1 MEELIKITESNGKK
15 AVNARDLHEFLES
28 KKDFSSW
35 IKDRIERYDFVENE
49 DYVVL
54 LPKVGEQ
61 TGRGGHN
68 KIEYA
73 LSMDAAKELSMVE
86 GNEKGKQARR
96 YFIECEKALKENRL
110 DQNDPNRIGLLDKI
124 EWVNGVSKILNLNDT
139 SRLSMLK
146 KIADPLGLPVPDYVS
161 SNGTLITMS
170 EIIEGTGISAQEAN
184 RILNA
189 RGLLVKHSRK
199 SSRGKVKYYWSIH
212 SSYLHLGEN
221 LVNPSNQA
229 EIQPKW
235 YEDKKSEILSIIKV
249 GMLL

>member
-1 MEELIKITESNGKK
+1 MEELIKITENNGKK

-96 YFIECEKALKENRL
+96 YFIECEKTLKEKVL
-110 DQNDPNRIGLLDKI
+110 SPVDEKMKVAS
-124 EWVNGVSKILNLNDT
+124 WVCDMLNLNGA
-139 SRLSMLK
+139 SKLAVVKS
-146 KIADPLGLPVPDYVS
+146 IAAPLGVPVPDYVPS
-161 SNGTLITMS
+161 KDILITMR
-170 EIIEGTGISAQEAN
+170 ELLEGVNISAQEAN
-184 RILNA
+184 RIL
-189 RGLLVKHSRK
+189 GTKGVLEKHSRK
-199 SSRGKVKYYWSIH
+199 SSKGKIKFYWSISH
-212 SSYLHLGEN
+212 KYLYLGEN
-221 LVNPSNQA
+221 LVNPSNQS
-229 EIQPKW
+229 EVQPKW
-235 YEDKKSEILSIIKV
+235 YENKKEDILSLIKA
-249 GMLL
+249 GSLL

>member
-86 GNEKGKQARR
+86 GNKKGYQARR
-96 YFIECEKALKENRL
+96 YLIEREISERCFIKSTMKTTPVAELAKSEVNKEDSLHLFIAN
-110 DQNDPNRIGLLDKI
+110 QQ
-124 EWVNGVSKILNLNDT
+124 SKIDEYEYFVSNLY
-139 SRLSMLK
+139 LMLRYPEK
-146 KIADPLGLPVPDYVS
+146 DFIFIR
-161 SNGTLITMS
+161 SNIS
-170 EIIEGTGISAQEAN
+170 FAQAIFDEIIKLQ
-184 RILNA
+184 
-189 RGLLVKHSRK
+189 
-199 SSRGKVKYYWSIH
+199 GKK
-212 SSYLHLGEN
+212 
-221 LVNPSNQA
+221 
-229 EIQPKW
+229 
-235 YEDKKSEILSIIKV
+235 
-249 GMLL
+249 

>member
-1 MEELIKITESNGKK
+1 MEELIKITENNGKK

-86 GNEKGKQARR
+86 GNEKGKQDRR
-96 YFIECEKALKENRL
+96 YFIECEKTLKEKVL
-110 DQNDPNRIGLLDKI
+110 SPVDEKMKVAS
-124 EWVNGVSKILNLNDT
+124 WVCDMLNLNGA
-139 SRLSMLK
+139 SKLAVVKS
-146 KIADPLGLPVPDYVS
+146 IAAPLGVPVPDYVPS
-161 SNGTLITMS
+161 KDILITMR
-170 EIIEGTGISAQEAN
+170 ELLEGVNISAQEAN
-184 RILNA
+184 RIL
-189 RGLLVKHSRK
+189 GT
-199 SSRGKVKYYWSIH
+199 
-212 SSYLHLGEN
+212 
-221 LVNPSNQA
+221 
-229 EIQPKW
+229 
-235 YEDKKSEILSIIKV
+235 
-249 GMLL
+249 